1 MFRGHPEAHRFAEA
15 LANGGWD
22 AGTRLPSHTPGCF
35 GCGPENPAS
44 LGLQVVAS
52 ADGGVEADLTFDQ
65 RFQGAPGVVHGGA
78 IAGAMDDI
86 FGAVLIRELVVA
98 VTVDLQ
104 VSFRRSL
111 HLEEPCFVTAWLV
124 ERGGRELQIAGQ
136 IEQHGR
142 VKVEAEGRF
151 REIEAER
158 LLTRYERRP
167 VTDDP
172 TTGQRRPATDDS
184 ATEQRRPAT
193 AERRPATDEG
203 AR

>member
-1 MFRGHPEAHRFAEA
+1 MFRTHPEVHRFVDA
-15 LANGGWD
+15 LKAGGWEP
-22 AGTRLPSHTPGCF
+22 GTRLPFHTPGCF
-35 GCGPENPAS
+35 GCGPDNAS
-44 LGLQVVAS
+44 SIGLEVLAS
-52 ADGGVEADLTFDQ
+52 HDGGVEAELTFAQ

-78 IAGAMDDI
+78 IAGAMDDL

-104 VSFRRSL
+104 VSYRRSL
-111 HLEEPCFVTAWLV
+111 HLDEPCHLTAWLV

-158 LLTRYERRP
+158 LLTRYER
-167 VTDDP
+167 VEDD
-172 TTGQRRPATDDS
+172 
-184 ATEQRRPAT
+184 
-193 AERRPATDEG
+193 
-203 AR
+203 